1 MGDNIPK
8 VLDLD
13 ENPINESNTTLEFEN
28 SRTKSHPL
36 LKIWPL
42 NCQTLNWMKDAMKT
56 TS

>member
-1 MGDNIPK
+1 MSDNIPK

-13 ENPINESNTTLEFEN
+13 ENSINESDTALELKN
-28 SRTKSHPL
+28 LHTKSYPF

-42 NCQTLNWMKDAMKT
+42 NCQVLNWMKDAMKT